1 MRLPALLLACGLL
14 LGCSSLSTHRGDGLD
29 RVQRIY
35 VEHLLTD
42 NHRLDHAMVA
52 ELRGLGYEASCGP
65 LTMLPDN
72 TDAILTYRERSAWDF
87 QSYLIELSFELKG
100 RITGQTLATGRYYQP
115 SVHPKT
121 PEEVVHAVLPPA
133 FRRR

>member
-65 LTMLPDN
+65 LTMLPAVTRTPQGSDGS
-72 TDAILTYRERSAWDF
+72 LPS
-87 QSYLIELSFELKG
+87 QSTKS
-100 RITGQTLATGRYYQP
+100 TL
-115 SVHPKT
+115 
-121 PEEVVHAVLPPA
+121 
-133 FRRR
+133 